1 MKKINALAI
10 AAQQKVQAAKAFLM
24 DTNGSD
30 TTEKIGMVVVAVVIV
45 GLLAMAV
52 KTAMPGLFNTMISTA
67 QEKPVWYFLM
77 PGGEDLSRAAIS
89 PLWQSGEF
97 SHLYR
102 KNNLKRFLDIFIK
115 LERSVGGVPLDKKQ
129 NTFFLERHKRQRS
142 C

>member
-1 MKKINALAI
+1 MKKINVLAI
-10 AAQQKVQAAKAFLM
+10 AAQQKVQAAKDFLM

-45 GLLAMAV
+45 GLLAVAV
-52 KTAMPGLFNTMISTA
+52 KAA
-67 QEKPVWYFLM
+67 M

-115 LERSVGGVPLDKKQ
+115 LERSVGGVPLDKKK

>member
-67 QEKPVWYFLM
+67 QEK
-77 PGGEDLSRAAIS
+77 LS
-89 PLWQSGEF
+89 G
-97 SHLYR
+97 
-102 KNNLKRFLDIFIK
+102 IF
-115 LERSVGGVPLDKKQ
+115 
-129 NTFFLERHKRQRS
+129 
-142 C
+142 